1 MKLKPLVR
9 HRISRGR
16 RDFNPELMKRYQLT
30 LLNGGGAAISA
41 FILLCSVL
49 ALWMA
54 ASDYNAAAR
63 AGFLT
68 QESRLLVSMTGAG
81 AVLKRGTGY
90 AEGVWDRQALPSPA
104 LREQYLS
111 NHGQLRISQ
120 DSGRRVYAVATE
132 VSDARPASS
141 FLPLLAMVEKQ
152 LKSSVVLTRTP
163 ELSANTYFLSVQ
175 GDFLATLLRSGS
187 GYGVPASRLPDALRL
202 FKETWPDIVSLTQA
216 AVAHPEATPAD
227 VIWMAPQFDPLSGEL
242 VVRFVQFLF
251 DSDHRPLAIVVANR
265 RPGRFLNGLQN
276 PEEGGEFAIL
286 DGHGK
291 VLLTP
296 DGERSAF
303 INRVAAT
310 QIAAARPGVQ
320 QTFKDGIFK
329 ISDRLPGTDWSLVY
343 AYTPYTILAGLK
355 YRLLTISAL
364 ALVGWLL
371 LWVRIVIFRRKILL
385 PSYARAVRLKES
397 QKLNR
402 ALIHTAPVGLSLLA
416 QADGSVIVDNNVMAR
431 YAEQVG
437 EPPLNQRMWELYQR
451 ASAARA
457 DRPNRNRPLLG
468 QELTIG
474 AGTQAMTHLLV
485 NFTRVMYRG
494 EAALLC
500 ALLDISAQKKTE
512 QKLREARQAADQA
525 NKAKSTFLATM
536 SHEIRTPLN
545 AMIGCL
551 ELMGRSPLSA
561 GQRRRLE
568 IVESSSASLLRII
581 NDVLDVSKVEA
592 GQLTFESIPFRCDQ
606 LLQNVRDTFAPLAE
620 AKGLALTCDISP
632 DVGGYFL
639 GDPTRI
645 RQVIANLVSNAIK
658 FTESG
663 HVAVRAAFVPDN
675 ERSVVQFDI
684 ADTGIGMDPSA
695 VPTLFALYTQADS
708 SIHRRYGGTGLGLP
722 LCQRIVEAAQG
733 HISVES
739 TPGQGS
745 TFTVRWPLQRT
756 ESPLQGAQDSGAAS
770 AKASDA
776 ASAVESSDGE
786 PPIQVLVAEDHPATR
801 AMLADQFEQLGF
813 DATIVENG
821 AKALEALAQ
830 RQYDVVLTDIGM
842 PVMDG
847 YALASA
853 IRRQYPG
860 LPVVAMSAH
869 STPEQ
874 AHRSLEASIST
885 VLVKPLPLAVLGR
898 VLRSHAGRSAPRE
911 SASDKTLPESL
922 ELPELPITPQVCE
935 AMHTATRE
943 TMAAMTEALPAG
955 NADAVLN
962 ALHSL
967 SGGFALVGNATLA
980 ELCIGLQQLVRSEGL
995 ESFQGLWPAFQQE
1008 IEEALGALK
1017 A

>member
-1 MKLKPLVR
+1 
-9 HRISRGR
+9 
-16 RDFNPELMKRYQLT
+16 MKRYQLT
-30 LLNGGGAAISA
+30 LLYGGGAALSA

-49 ALWMA
+49 AVWMA

-68 QESRLLVSMTGAG
+68 QESRLLVSMTGAS

-111 NHGQLRISQ
+111 NHGQLGIIQ

-132 VSDARPASS
+132 VSDARPAAS

-152 LKSSVVLTRTP
+152 LKSSIVLTRTP

-187 GYGVPASRLPDALRL
+187 GYAVPVSRLPDALRL
-202 FKETWPDIVSLTQA
+202 FKEAWPDVVSLTQA
-216 AVAHPEATPAD
+216 AQEHPEATPAD

-242 VVRFVQFLF
+242 VVRFAQFLF
-251 DSDHRPLAIVVANR
+251 DSDRKPLAVVVANR

-276 PEEGGEFAIL
+276 PVDGGEFAIL

-296 DGERSAF
+296 DAERSDF
-303 INRVAAT
+303 INHVAAMHT
-310 QIAAARPGVQ
+310 DAARPGVQ
-320 QTFKDGIFK
+320 QAFRDGVFK
-329 ISDRLPGTDWSLVY
+329 ISERLPGTDWTLVY

-364 ALVGWLL
+364 ALVGWLA
-371 LWVRIVIFRRKILL
+371 LWVRIVIYRRKILI
-385 PSYARAVRLKES
+385 PGYQRAMRLKES

-416 QADGSVIVDNNVMAR
+416 QADGRVIVGNNVMAR

-437 EPPLNQRMWELYQR
+437 APPLNQRMWELYRR
-451 ASAARA
+451 ASEARPG
-457 DRPNRNRPLLG
+457 RPDRNRPLIG
-468 QELTIG
+468 QELTLG
-474 AGTQAMTHLLV
+474 TDTQALTHLLV
-485 NFTRVMYRG
+485 NFTHVKYRG

-500 ALLDISAQKKTE
+500 ALHDISAQKKTE

-525 NKAKSTFLATM
+525 NKAKSTFLAIM

-551 ELMGRSPLSA
+551 ELMGRAPLSA

-592 GQLTFESIPFRCDQ
+592 GQLTFESIPLRCDQ

-620 AKGLALTCDISP
+620 AKGLALACEISP
-632 DVGGYFL
+632 GVAGYFL

-663 HVAVRAAFVPDN
+663 QVVVRAAFVQDN
-675 ERSVVQFDI
+675 ETSVVQFEI
-684 ADTGIGMDPSA
+684 ADTGIGIDSA
-695 VPTLFALYTQADS
+695 VVPTLFALYTQADS

-733 HISVES
+733 HISVSS
-739 TPGQGS
+739 TPGRGS

-756 ESPLQGAQDSGAAS
+756 EAPPQVAQAGRAAA

-776 ASAVESSDGE
+776 ASAVESGNGE

-801 AMLADQFEQLGF
+801 AMLADQLEQLGI
-813 DATIVENG
+813 DATIVEDG
-821 AKALEALAQ
+821 GKALEALAQ
-830 RQYDVVLTDIGM
+830 RQYDIVLTDIGM

-853 IRRQYPG
+853 IRQQYPG
-860 LPVVAMSAH
+860 LPIVAMSAH

-874 AHRSLEASIST
+874 AQRSLESSIST

-898 VLRSHAGRSAPRE
+898 VLRSHAGRSAPKE
-911 SASDKTLPESL
+911 SDSGKTLPEL
-922 ELPELPITPQVCE
+922 PELPELPITPQICE
-935 AMHTATRE
+935 AMHSATRQ
-943 TMAAMTEALPAG
+943 TMAAMTDALRAG

-1008 IEEALGALK
+1008 IEDALGELK

>member
-1 MKLKPLVR
+1 MKLKPFVR
-9 HRISRGR
+9 RRISRGR
-16 RDFNPELMKRYQLT
+16 RDFNPEWMKRYQLT
-30 LLNGGGAAISA
+30 LLYVGGAALSA
-41 FILLCSVL
+41 FILLCSLL
-49 ALWMA
+49 ALRMA
-54 ASDYNAAAR
+54 VSDYNAAAR
-63 AGFLT
+63 AGFRI
-68 QESRLLVSMTGAG
+68 QETRLLVSMTRAS
-81 AVLKRGTGY
+81 AVLMRGT
-90 AEGVWDRQALPSPA
+90 ANVESMWDRQALPSAA
-104 LREQYLS
+104 LREQYLA
-111 NHGQLRISQ
+111 NNGQLRVIK

-141 FLPLLAMVEKQ
+141 FLPLLALMEKQ
-152 LKSSVVLTRTP
+152 LKPRIVRKRTP
-163 ELSANTYFLSVQ
+163 GLSANTYFLSVQ
-175 GDFLATLLRSGS
+175 GDFLAMLLRSES
-187 GYGVPASRLPDALRL
+187 GDAAPLSRLPDALAL
-202 FKETWPDIVSLTQA
+202 FRQAWPDVVSLTQA
-216 AVAHPEATPAD
+216 AVAHPQAAPAD
-227 VIWMAPQFDPLSGEL
+227 VIWLAPQLDPLSGEL
-242 VVRFVQFLF
+242 VVRLAQFLF
-251 DSDHRPLAIVVANR
+251 DSDNRPLAIVVATR
-265 RPGRFLNGLQN
+265 HPGQLLNGLQN
-276 PEEGGEFAIL
+276 PDDGGEFAIL
-286 DGHGK
+286 DGQGK
-291 VLLTP
+291 LLLTP
-296 DGERSAF
+296 GAERSAF
-303 INRVAAT
+303 ISRVAAT
-310 QIAAARPGVQ
+310 HTVGPPPGVQ
-320 QTFKDGIFK
+320 QTFKDGIFQ
-329 ISDRLPGTDWSLVY
+329 ISKRLAETDWTLVY

-371 LWVRIVIFRRKILL
+371 LWVRIVIFRRDILL
-385 PSYARAVRLKES
+385 PSYERAVRLKES

-402 ALIHTAPVGLSLLA
+402 VLIHTAPVGLSLLA
-416 QADGSVIVDNNVMAR
+416 LADGSVIVDNNVMAR
-431 YAEQVG
+431 YAEQAG
-437 EPPLNQRMWELYQR
+437 APPLHQRMWELYCR
-451 ASAARA
+451 ASQARA
-457 DRPNRNRPLLG
+457 DRPSRNRPLVG

-474 AGTQAMTHLLV
+474 AGTHALTHLLV
-485 NFTRVMYRG
+485 NFTHVRYRG

-500 ALLDISAQKKTE
+500 ALLDISAQKKKE
-512 QKLREARQAADQA
+512 QKLREARQAADQD
-525 NKAKSTFLATM
+525 NKAKSTFLAIM

-545 AMIGCL
+545 AIIGCL

-620 AKGLALTCDISP
+620 AKGLALTCEISP
-632 DVGGYFL
+632 GVAGYFL

-663 HVAVRAAFVPDN
+663 HVIVRAAFVQDN
-675 ERSVVQFDI
+675 ERSVVQFEI
-684 ADTGIGMDPSA
+684 ADTGIGMDPAA

-733 HISVES
+733 HISVNS

-745 TFTVRWPLQRT
+745 TFTVRWPLQRA
-756 ESPLQGAQDSGAAS
+756 EAPPQVAQAGGAA
-770 AKASDA
+770 AAETSDA
-776 ASAVESSDGE
+776 ASALESSDGE

-801 AMLADQFEQLGF
+801 AMLADQLEQLGF
-813 DATIVENG
+813 DATIVEDG
-821 AKALEALAQ
+821 AKALAALAQ

-874 AHRSLEASIST
+874 EHRSLQSSIST
-885 VLVKPLPLAVLGR
+885 LLVKPVPLAVLGR
-898 VLRSHAGRSAPRE
+898 VLRSHGGRSAPKE
-911 SASDKTLPESL
+911 SDSDKTLA
-922 ELPELPITPQVCE
+922 ELPITPQVCE
-935 AMHTATRE
+935 AMHAATRE
-943 TMAAMTEALPAG
+943 TTAAMTDALRAG

-995 ESFQGLWPAFQQE
+995 DSFQGLWPAFQQE
-1008 IEEALGALK
+1008 IEDALGALK

>member
-1 MKLKPLVR
+1 MKPLVR

-16 RDFNPELMKRYQLT
+16 RDFNPEQMKRYQLT
-30 LLNGGGAAISA
+30 LLFGGGAALSA

-49 ALWMA
+49 VLWMA
-54 ASDYNAAAR
+54 AGDYNAAAR

-68 QESRLLVSMTGAG
+68 QESRLMVSMTSART
-81 AVLKRGTGY
+81 VMKLSTGY
-90 AEGVWDRQALPSPA
+90 AEGVWNRQALPSPA
-104 LREQYLS
+104 LLEQYLA

-120 DSGRRVYAVATE
+120 DSGRRVYAVVAE
-132 VSDARPASS
+132 VSDTRPASS

-152 LKSSVVLTRTP
+152 FKSNMLLTWTP
-163 ELSANTYFLSVQ
+163 ELSSNTYFFSVH
-175 GDFLATLLRSGS
+175 GDFLATLLRSGND
-187 GYGVPASRLPDALRL
+187 YAVPVSRLPDALRL
-202 FKETWPDIVSLTQA
+202 FKEGWPDIVSLAQA
-216 AVAHPEATPAD
+216 AVAHPEATPAG
-227 VIWMAPQFDPLSGEL
+227 VIWMEPRFDPISGAL
-242 VVRFVQFLF
+242 VLRIVQFLF
-251 DSDHRPLAIVVANR
+251 DSDKRPLAIVVADR

-276 PEEGGEFAIL
+276 PGDGGEFAIL

-296 DGERSAF
+296 DAKRSAF

-310 QIAAARPGVQ
+310 HIAAAGPGVR
-320 QTFKDGIFK
+320 QTFRDGVFK

-355 YRLLTISAL
+355 YRVLTISAL
-364 ALVGWLL
+364 ALTGWLL
-371 LWVRIVIFRRKILL
+371 LWVCIVIYRRKILL
-385 PSYARAVRLKES
+385 PSYERAARLKES

-431 YAEQVG
+431 YAEQAS
-437 EPPLNQRMWELYQR
+437 EPPLNQRMWELYRRVSQ
-451 ASAARA
+451 ARP
-457 DRPNRNRPLLG
+457 DRPNKNRPLVG

-474 AGTQAMTHLLV
+474 TDTQALTHLLV
-485 NFTRVMYRG
+485 NFTRVKYRG
-494 EAALLC
+494 EDALLC

-568 IVESSSASLLRII
+568 IVESSSDSLLRII

-592 GQLTFESIPFRCDQ
+592 GQLTFESIPLRCDQ

-620 AKGLALTCDISP
+620 AKGLALACEISP
-632 DVGGYFL
+632 GAAGYFL

-645 RQVIANLVSNAIK
+645 RQVIGNLVSNAIK
-658 FTESG
+658 FTETG
-663 HVAVRAAFVPDN
+663 HVVVRAAFLQDHD
-675 ERSVVQFDI
+675 RSVMQFDI
-684 ADTGIGMDPSA
+684 ADTGIGMDPA
-695 VPTLFALYTQADS
+695 VVPTLFALYTQADS

-733 HISVES
+733 HISVKS
-739 TPGQGS
+739 TPGRGS
-745 TFTVRWPLQRT
+745 TFTVSWPLQRT
-756 ESPLQGAQDSGAAS
+756 EAPLQGAQDGRAAS
-770 AKASDA
+770 GKASDA
-776 ASAVESSDGE
+776 ASAVESGDGE

-821 AKALEALAQ
+821 AKALEALAH

-874 AHRSLEASIST
+874 AHRSLESSIST

-898 VLRSHAGRSAPRE
+898 VLRSHAGRSAQRE
-911 SASDKTLPESL
+911 SDSDETLPEL
-922 ELPELPITPQVCE
+922 PELPELPITPEVCE
-935 AMHTATRE
+935 AMHAATRE
-943 TMAAMTEALPAG
+943 TTAAMTDALRAG

-995 ESFQGLWPAFQQE
+995 DSFQGLWPAFQQAVE
-1008 IEEALGALK
+1008 DALGELK

>member
-1 MKLKPLVR
+1 MR
-9 HRISRGR
+9 SR
-16 RDFNPELMKRYQLT
+16 RDFNPELMKRRQLA
-30 LLNGGGAAISA
+30 LLYGGGAALSA

-49 ALWMA
+49 AVWMA

-63 AGFLT
+63 ASFLT

-90 AEGVWDRQALPSPA
+90 AEGVWDSQGQPSAA

-111 NHGQLRISQ
+111 HNGQLWISQ

-132 VSDARPASS
+132 VTDVRPASS

-152 LKSSVVLTRTP
+152 LKSSIVLTRTP
-163 ELSANTYFLSVQ
+163 ELSANTYFYSVQ

-187 GYGVPASRLPDALRL
+187 GYAVPSSRLPDALRL
-202 FKETWPDIVSLTQA
+202 FREAWPDVVSLTQA
-216 AVAHPEATPAD
+216 AVAHPEAAPAD
-227 VIWMAPQFDPLSGEL
+227 VVWMAPQFDPLSGEL
-242 VVRFVQFLF
+242 MVRFAQFLF
-251 DSDHRPLAIVVANR
+251 DSDRRPLGIVVASR

-276 PEEGGEFAIL
+276 PFHGGEFAIL
-286 DGHGK
+286 DGRGK

-296 DGERSAF
+296 DGGRSAF
-303 INRVAAT
+303 INRVAAAHV
-310 QIAAARPGVQ
+310 AAARPGVQ
-320 QTFKDGIFK
+320 QTFRDGIFK
-329 ISDRLPGTDWSLVY
+329 VSERIPGTDWTLIY
-343 AYTPYTILAGLK
+343 AYSPYAILAGLK
-355 YRLLTISAL
+355 YRLLTIGAL
-364 ALVGWLL
+364 AVVGWLL
-371 LWVRIVIFRRKILL
+371 LWIRIAIYRRKILM
-385 PSYARAVRLKES
+385 PAYERAVRLKES

-416 QADGSVIVDNNVMAR
+416 HGDGRVIVDNNVMAR
-431 YAEQVG
+431 YAEQVSA
-437 EPPLNQRMWELYQR
+437 PPLNQRLWELYRR
-451 ASAARA
+451 ASEE
-457 DRPNRNRPLLG
+457 RPNRIRPLIG
-468 QELTIG
+468 QELTLG
-474 AGTQAMTHLLV
+474 ADTQALTHLLV
-485 NFTRVMYRG
+485 NFTHVKYRG
-494 EAALLC
+494 EAAVLC

-545 AMIGCL
+545 AMIGSL
-551 ELMGRSPLSA
+551 ELMGRSPLPA

-606 LLQNVRDTFAPLAE
+606 LLQDVRDTFAPLAE
-620 AKGLALTCDISP
+620 AKGLALTCEIAP
-632 DVGGYFL
+632 GAAGHFL

-663 HVAVRAAFVPDN
+663 HVAIRAGFVQDN
-675 ERSVVQFDI
+675 EVSEVQFEI
-684 ADTGIGMDPSA
+684 ADTGIGMDPA
-695 VPTLFALYTQADS
+695 VVPTLFALYTQADS

-722 LCQRIVEAAQG
+722 LCRRIVEAVQG
-733 HISVES
+733 HISVDT
-739 TPGQGS
+739 TPGRGT

-756 ESPLQGAQDSGAAS
+756 EAPSHGSQDGGATS

-776 ASAVESSDGE
+776 ASAVESDAGE
-786 PPIQVLVAEDHPATR
+786 PPIRVLVAEDHPATR
-801 AMLADQFEQLGF
+801 AMLADQLEQLGF
-813 DATIVENG
+813 DATIVEHG
-821 AKALEALAQ
+821 AKALETLAHS
-830 RQYDVVLTDIGM
+830 QYDIVLTDIGM

-853 IRRQYPG
+853 IRQQYPG

-869 STPEQ
+869 SMPED
-874 AHRSLEASIST
+874 AARRLEASIST
-885 VLVKPLPLAVLGR
+885 VLNKPLPLAVLER
-898 VLRSHAGRSAPRE
+898 VLRARAGRSPRRE
-911 SASDKTLPESL
+911 PDSDKTPA
-922 ELPELPITPQVCE
+922 ELPITPQVCE
-935 AMHTATRE
+935 AMHSATRE
-943 TMAAMTEALPAG
+943 ATAAIADALHAG
-955 NADAVLN
+955 DAGAVLN

-980 ELCIGLQQLVRSEGL
+980 ELCNGMRQVVRSEGL
-995 ESFQGLWPAFQQE
+995 DSFQVLWPAFQQE
-1008 IEEALGALK
+1008 IEDGLGALK
-1017 A
+1017 AGSQET